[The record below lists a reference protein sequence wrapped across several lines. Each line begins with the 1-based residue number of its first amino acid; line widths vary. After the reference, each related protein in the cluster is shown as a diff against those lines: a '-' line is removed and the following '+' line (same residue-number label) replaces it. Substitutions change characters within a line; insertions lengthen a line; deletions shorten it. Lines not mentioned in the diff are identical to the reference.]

1 MYSIWYSSA
10 QIKVSLH
17 IGDRLITSGYSLS
30 GRLFPCWRKA
40 RLLAGA
46 AFPGPART
54 ANSQACTCSGITST
68 LTSYGAI
75 LSKLYSIMTIE
86 PEKPKPEDI
95 CLRQEKGRL
104 GVDPLAGGCRSRGLG
119 FRWRPRSKLQWR
131 GGGNT
136 TRLGRVCTRGSVS
149 TWKSGPRCSTWP
161 LVYLSREKW
170 DGGQ

>member
-1 MYSIWYSSA
+1 MIDDTVVY
-10 QIKVSLH
+10 KLMH

-54 ANSQACTCSGITST
+54 ANSRACTCAGRTST
-68 LTSYGAI
+68 STSHGAI
-75 LSKLYSIMTIE
+75 LSKRYSIMTIE
-86 PEKPKPEDI
+86 LEKAQNQKT
-95 CLRQEKGRL
+95 LAKGRL

-136 TRLGRVCTRGSVS
+136 TRLGRVCTGGWV
-149 TWKSGPRCSTWP
+149 WQICSQVLCQA
-161 LVYLSREKW
+161 LVYLKIK
-170 DGGQ
+170 